1 VAAAEYPRQA
11 SQLHRLIMANR
22 LFTFIG
28 SSTGNWRV
36 RSQRPFVGQALPPVS
51 FIEVVNG
58 NASAPAGGWSLRGT
72 TSNDRYV
79 QRTEK
84 QELVSKQEGLGRPEA
99 TYAALIPIRK
109 TNAWWALTQDERRKI
124 FEEQSQHMRI
134 GMKYLPPIARRLHHC
149 RDLAELEA
157 FDFLTWFEYQ
167 PAHESAFEELLAEL
181 RASEEWKYVDHEVD
195 IRLVS
200 AA

>member
-1 VAAAEYPRQA
+1 MARYMSRSSSQPR
-11 SQLHRLIMANR
+11 LLIMANR

-28 SSTGNWRV
+28 GSTGHWRV
-36 RSQRPFVGQALPPVS
+36 RSQLPLIGQALPPVS
-51 FIEVVNG
+51 CIEVVNG
-58 NASAPAGGWSLRGT
+58 NSSAPAAGWSLRGV

-84 QELVSKQEGLGRPEA
+84 QALVSIQEGLGRPLA

-124 FEEQSQHMRI
+124 FEEQSQHIRI

-149 RDLAELEA
+149 RDLAEPEA

-200 AA
+200 QA

>member
-1 VAAAEYPRQA
+1 M
-11 SQLHRLIMANR
+11 SNR
-22 LFTFIG
+22 LFTFSGGPAG
-28 SSTGNWRV
+28 SWRV
-36 RSQRPFVGQALPPVS
+36 RSQLPYIGQPLSTVS
-51 FIEVVNG
+51 FVSVING
-58 NASAPAGGWSLRGT
+58 NAPTPAPAPASGWTLRGI

-79 QRTEK
+79 VRTEK
-84 QELVSKQEGLGRPEA
+84 QELVSKQQGLGRPSA

-109 TNAWWALTQDERRKI
+109 TASWWLLTQDERRAI

-149 RDLAELEA
+149 RDLAEPEA
-157 FDFLTWFEYQ
+157 FDFLTWFEYD
-167 PAHESAFEELLAEL
+167 PAHESAFEELLVEL

-195 IRLVS
+195 IRLVNS

>member
-1 VAAAEYPRQA
+1 
-11 SQLHRLIMANR
+11 MANR

-28 SSTGNWRV
+28 GSTGNWRV
-36 RSQRPFVGQALPPVS
+36 RSQRPFVGQALPTVS

-58 NASAPAGGWSLRGT
+58 NASAPADGWSLRGI

-84 QELVSKQEGLGRPEA
+84 QELVSKQEGLGRPQA

-149 RDLAELEA
+149 RDLAEPEA

-200 AA
+200 DA

>member
-1 VAAAEYPRQA
+1 
-11 SQLHRLIMANR
+11 MNR
-22 LFTFIG
+22 VFTFAGG
-28 SSTGNWRV
+28 SAGHWRV
-36 RSQRPFVGQALPPVS
+36 RSQLPFIGQALPPVP
-51 FIEVVNG
+51 FIDVING
-58 NASAPAGGWSLRGT
+58 NASAPVGGWSLRGI

-79 QRTEK
+79 VRAEK
-84 QELVSKQEGLGRPEA
+84 HELVAKQQGLGRPEA

-109 TNAWWALTQDERRKI
+109 TSAWWALTQDERRAI

-149 RDLAELEA
+149 RDLAEPEA

-167 PAHESAFEELLAEL
+167 PAHESAFEALLVEL

-195 IRLVS
+195 IRLAS
-200 AA
+200 CEA